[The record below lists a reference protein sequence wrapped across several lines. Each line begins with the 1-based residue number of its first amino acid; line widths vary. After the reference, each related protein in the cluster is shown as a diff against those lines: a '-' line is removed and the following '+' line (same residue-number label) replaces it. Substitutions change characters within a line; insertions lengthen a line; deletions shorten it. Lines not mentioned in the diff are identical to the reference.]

1 MSEEIPVKVL
11 CEILNINRS
20 GYYKWKARQGTLN
33 RYEQN
38 REDLTKLLLDAH
50 GRHKTYGYHRLAD
63 LIRRETGWVFSD
75 NLAHQCCKYANIKA
89 KGRRT
94 YKYHKGEEHVKF
106 PNMVAGQ
113 WTATRPM
120 EIVASDMTVL
130 KTKNGTKYEWTYILD
145 TFNNEII
152 ASSLSKKPGDVK
164 PYFDCLKE
172 LVQKAKEQ
180 TALVV
185 LHTDQ
190 GSVYS
195 SRAFEQAHADC
206 TNLKRSMSRVGT
218 TQLLSLLMVGSKK
231 NCILTLDYTDA
242 KTFQNSLMNTC
253 NISTMIAIQQSA
265 KEKPQFS
272 IGLNWGT
279 RTFLVSTFC

>member
-164 PYFDCLKE
+164 PYFDCLKK

-218 TQLLSLLMVGSKK
+218 P
-231 NCILTLDYTDA
+231 TDNPIIESINGWVKEELYIDFGLYRCEDVPKLIDEYVQYFNNDRYSTKCKG
-242 KTFQNSLMNTC
+242 KTPVQY
-253 NISTMIAIQQSA
+253 
-265 KEKPQFS
+265 
-272 IGLNWGT
+272 
-279 RTFLVSTFC
+279 RTELGY